1 MTYEMAL
8 EIGGVEWEKG
18 NLHRVYF
25 NDEAY
30 KQVVKDE
37 MGLVFT
43 QYKTGNIKSA
53 TLNGEP
59 ISNGK
64 ARKMLP
70 YKIYFDVV
78 ANKMVFQ
85 SI

>member
-1 MTYEMAL
+1 MTYDRAID
-8 EIGGVEWEKG
+8 IGGTEWKKG
-18 NLHRVYF
+18 NLHRIYF

-30 KQVVKDE
+30 RQVVKDE
-37 MGLVFT
+37 MGLVYT

-70 YKIYFDVV
+70 YKIYFDV
-78 ANKMVFQ
+78 ADGKMVFQ
-85 SI
+85 TL